1 MKPGRIRGFALF
13 AGLLLAGADVSVS
26 SADNPAMPIS
36 RSWVVSEMVSS
47 GVRIAP
53 GQLELLSSVTATESN
68 PRLKLISVEALDGES
83 SKVRLQCKSSDT
95 CLPFLVIVH
104 WGQAG
109 KTQNPLSL
117 PSGRKTQPALAP
129 EEMLVRSGK
138 PATLVFE
145 GAHFRVTLPVRC
157 LQNGGQGQRVKVIST
172 EGKRTYLGRV
182 TGRGIVTSVLS
193 NGRNL

>member
-1 MKPGRIRGFALF
+1 MTPGRIRGFALF
-13 AGLLLAGADVSVS
+13 AGLLLAGSDVSVS
-26 SADNPAMPIS
+26 AGDNPAMPIS

-47 GVRIAP
+47 GLRIAP

-104 WGQAG
+104 WGE
-109 KTQNPLSL
+109 TQNALSL

-129 EEMLVRSGK
+129 EEMLVLSGK

-172 EGKRTYLGRV
+172 EGKKTYLGRV